1 MCQGIDPAAPQNVFV
16 YVHASSFHKW
26 GGGRVD
32 APRGGTKASQ
42 TVLVVRLPRLT
53 TRMGGDVPG
62 VDLGAS
68 QIDV

>member
-1 MCQGIDPAAPQNVFV
+1 MYLFMSTLPLSTN
-16 YVHASSFHKW
+16 
-26 GGGRVD
+26 GGGRGD